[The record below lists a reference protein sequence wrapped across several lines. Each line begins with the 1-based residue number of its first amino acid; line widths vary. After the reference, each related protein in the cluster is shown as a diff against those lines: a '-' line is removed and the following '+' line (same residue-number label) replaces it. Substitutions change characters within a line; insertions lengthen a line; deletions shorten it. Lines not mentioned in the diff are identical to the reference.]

1 MLKFFCLQ
9 QSSLM
14 YAQTFL
20 CKFLP
25 LFLFTICSLSLICP
39 GEVIGQQ
46 SVPTAAEPDSSQSEE
61 VSPWSKS
68 WVVGLNATQYNYQ
81 DWSYGGNN
89 SFSFTANTLFELE
102 YTHEKFLNTS
112 RIRLRFGQSRLKE
125 GELEKIE
132 DIIRISNRIEYALN
146 NNSWSAFLEL
156 AFRTQFTDGFDP
168 VTNER
173 TSDFLSPAYYI
184 QNIGISYKP
193 ADYFSSYL
201 GIGLKQTL
209 VATDGLDQFYGL
221 GEEEDIRSEG
231 GLTLAYE
238 LNKEILPN
246 ITLNSELNAFY
257 NLLLPIEDTDIFLNN
272 SIVGEINKYFQA
284 TLDVD
289 LLYDSDFGQVLQR
302 KTVIALGVRFNLL

>member
-1 MLKFFCLQ
+1 MLKIFCLQ

>member
-1 MLKFFCLQ
+1 MNKQIPTGLYF
-9 QSSLM
+9 
-14 YAQTFL
+14 YFL
-20 CKFLP
+20 
-25 LFLFTICSLSLICP
+25 LFPIFTLSLLYPNSILA
-39 GEVIGQQ
+39 QQ
-46 SVPTAAEPDSSQSEE
+46 TDSTSTASDSTLSQIEN
-61 VSPWSKS
+61 PWSRS

-89 SFSFTANTLFELE
+89 AFSFTANTLFELI

-132 DIIRISNRIEYALN
+132 DLIRISNRIEYMLN
-146 NNSWSAFLEL
+146 KKGVSAFLEV

-173 TSDFLSPAYYI
+173 TSDFLSPAYYVE
-184 QNIGISYKP
+184 NIGISYKP
-193 ADYFSSYL
+193 VDYFSSYL

-209 VATDGLDQFYGL
+209 VSTDGLDQFYGL
-221 GEEEDIRSEG
+221 GEDEDVRSEG

-238 LNKEILPN
+238 LDKEILPK
-246 ITLNSELNAFY
+246 ITLVSEFNAFY

-272 SIVGEINKYFQA
+272 SLIGEINDYFQA

-289 LLYDSDFGQVLQR
+289 LLYDSDFGKVLQR
-302 KTVIALGVRFNLL
+302 KTVIALGIRFKLM

>member
-1 MLKFFCLQ
+1 MNIQSLFCNPFPLLLLILF
-9 QSSLM
+9 SLTLINPNIIM
-14 YAQTFL
+14 AQDTDV
-20 CKFLP
+20 
-25 LFLFTICSLSLICP
+25 S
-39 GEVIGQQ
+39 Q
-46 SVPTAAEPDSSQSEE
+46 AAADSSQSEE

-68 WVVGLNATQYNYQ
+68 WVVSINATQYNYQ

-89 SFSFTANTLFELE
+89 AFSFTANTLFELI

-112 RIRLRFGQSRLKE
+112 RVRLRFGQSRLKE

-146 NNSWSAFLEL
+146 NNAWSAFLEL

-184 QNIGISYKP
+184 ENIGISYKP
-193 ADYFSSYL
+193 ADFFSSYL

-209 VATDGLDQFYGL
+209 VETDGLDQFYGL
-221 GEEEDIRSEG
+221 GEDEDVRSEG

-246 ITLNSELNAFY
+246 ITLNSEFNAFY
-257 NLLLPIEDTDIFLNN
+257 NLLLPIENTDIFVNN
-272 SIVGEINKYFQA
+272 SIIGEINEYFQA
-284 TLDVD
+284 SLDVD
-289 LLYDSDFGQVLQR
+289 LMYDSDFGQVLQR
-302 KTVIALGVRFNLL
+302 KTVIALGIRLQIL

>member
-1 MLKFFCLQ
+1 MPFFYLKPIF
-9 QSSLM
+9 
-14 YAQTFL
+14 
-20 CKFLP
+20 
-25 LFLFTICSLSLICP
+25 LFLLTFCSLILLNPNNTLAQDTDVS
-39 GEVIGQQ
+39 Q
-46 SVPTAAEPDSSQSEE
+46 AAADSSQSEE

-89 SFSFTANTLFELE
+89 AFSFTANTLFELE

-146 NNSWSAFLEL
+146 NNDFSAFLEL

-209 VATDGLDQFYGL
+209 VETDGLDQFYGL
-221 GEEEDIRSEG
+221 GEDEDVRSEG

-272 SIVGEINKYFQA
+272 SIVGEINDFFQA

-289 LLYDSDFGQVLQR
+289 MMYDSDFGQVLQR
-302 KTVIALGVRFNLL
+302 KTVIALGIQIKIL

>member
-1 MLKFFCLQ
+1 MLKIFCLQ

-146 NNSWSAFLEL
+146 NNSWSTFLEL

>member
-1 MLKFFCLQ
+1 MNIQSLFCNPFPLLLLILF
-9 QSSLM
+9 SLTLINPNIIM
-14 YAQTFL
+14 AQDTDV
-20 CKFLP
+20 
-25 LFLFTICSLSLICP
+25 S
-39 GEVIGQQ
+39 Q
-46 SVPTAAEPDSSQSEE
+46 AAADSSQSEE

-68 WVVGLNATQYNYQ
+68 WVVSINATQYNYQ

-89 SFSFTANTLFELE
+89 AFSFTANTLFELI

-112 RIRLRFGQSRLKE
+112 RVRLRFGQSRLKE

-146 NNSWSAFLEL
+146 NNTWSAFLEL

-184 QNIGISYKP
+184 ENIGISYKP
-193 ADYFSSYL
+193 ADFFSSYL

-209 VATDGLDQFYGL
+209 VETDGLDQFYGL
-221 GEEEDIRSEG
+221 GEDEDVRSEG

-246 ITLNSELNAFY
+246 ITLNSEFNAFY
-257 NLLLPIEDTDIFLNN
+257 NLLLPIENTDIFVNN
-272 SIVGEINKYFQA
+272 SIIGEINEYFQA
-284 TLDVD
+284 SLDVD
-289 LLYDSDFGQVLQR
+289 LMYDSDFGQVLQR
-302 KTVIALGVRFNLL
+302 KTVIALGIRLQIL

>member
-1 MLKFFCLQ
+1 MNQKKVRKHLHYPIGEILFVFLFIMSCLSLFCPGKLSAQ
-9 QSSLM
+9 QSEP
-14 YAQTFL
+14 AT
-20 CKFLP
+20 
-25 LFLFTICSLSLICP
+25 
-39 GEVIGQQ
+39 
-46 SVPTAAEPDSSQSEE
+46 AEPDSSQSEE

>member
-1 MLKFFCLQ
+1 MLKTICSQ
-9 QSSLM
+9 HPSLM
-14 YAQTFL
+14 YAQTSL
-20 CKFLP
+20 YKLLP
-25 LFLFTICSLSLICP
+25 LFLFTICSLSLICM
-39 GEVIGQQ
+39 GEVMGQQ
-46 SVPTAAEPDSSQSEE
+46 SEPTAAKPDSSQSEE

-68 WVVGLNATQYNYQ
+68 WVVSFNATQYNYQ

-89 SFSFTANTLFELE
+89 AFSFTANTLFELI

-112 RIRLRFGQSRLKE
+112 RVRLRFGQSRLKE

-132 DIIRISNRIEYALN
+132 DIIRISNRIEYELN
-146 NNSWSAFLEL
+146 ENTLSAFFEL
-156 AFRTQFTDGFDP
+156 AFRTQFTDGFDS

-173 TSDFLSPAYYI
+173 TSNFLAPAYYI

-209 VATDGLDQFYGL
+209 VNTDGLDQFYGL
-221 GEEEDIRSEG
+221 GEDEDVRSEG

-238 LNKEILPN
+238 FNKEILPS
-246 ITLNSELNAFY
+246 ISLNSEFNAFY
-257 NLLLPIEDTDIFLNN
+257 NLLLPVENTDIFLNN

>member
-1 MLKFFCLQ
+1 MTIYSRLLTPFF
-9 QSSLM
+9 
-14 YAQTFL
+14 
-20 CKFLP
+20 
-25 LFLFTICSLSLICP
+25 LSLLCLLSFSLTTPNIIMAQGTDDSP
-39 GEVIGQQ
+39 
-46 SVPTAAEPDSSQSEE
+46 AAADSSESEK

-89 SFSFTANTLFELE
+89 AFSFTANTLFELV

-132 DIIRISNRIEYALN
+132 DLIRISNRIEYALQ
-146 NNSWSAFLEL
+146 SSDFSAFLEL
-156 AFRTQFTDGFDP
+156 AFRTQFTEGFDP

-173 TSDFLSPAYYI
+173 TSDFLSPGYYI
-184 QNIGISYKP
+184 ENIGISYKP
-193 ADYFSSYL
+193 SDYFSSYL

-209 VATDGLDQFYGL
+209 VSTDGLDQFYGL
-221 GEEEDIRSEG
+221 GEDEDIRSEG

-238 LNKEILPN
+238 LNKEIIPN
-246 ITLNSELNAFY
+246 ITLSSEFNAFY
-257 NLLLPIEDTDIFLNN
+257 NLLLPIDDTDIFLYN
-272 SIVGEINKYFQA
+272 SLIGEINEYFQA
-284 TLDVD
+284 SLDVD

-302 KTVIALGVRFNLL
+302 KTVIALGIRLQIL